1 LKAYRAFLRS
11 HTEFHRRVELFQ
23 LVVPSRES
31 IPRYQ
36 ELKNEVEQLVT
47 QINGEFGWPGWI
59 PINYIHRSIPREEL
73 IAIYRA
79 SDLALVT
86 PLKDGMN
93 LVAKEFCAAQIDE
106 RGVLIVSEFAG
117 AGPEL
122 RSGAIIVNPND
133 FAEVAQA
140 LYDAAHMSA
149 DDKRCRMRLLRQIVK
164 DHNVHRWIRSF
175 LQAIP
180 EAVPAKGDPGGDSWE
195 PVAKS
200 TEPSRKVMPG
210 VALVAAAL
218 SPASRPRY
226 AMGKDAKLRVL
237 GSAAGED

>member
-1 LKAYRAFLRS
+1 
-11 HTEFHRRVELFQ
+11 
-23 LVVPSRES
+23 
-31 IPRYQ
+31 
-36 ELKNEVEQLVT
+36 
-47 QINGEFGWPGWI
+47 
-59 PINYIHRSIPREEL
+59 
-73 IAIYRA
+73 
-79 SDLALVT
+79 
-86 PLKDGMN
+86 MN

-122 RSGAIIVNPND
+122 RSGAIVVNPND

-140 LYDAAHMSA
+140 LYDAAHMSV

-180 EAVPAKGDPGGDSWE
+180 CAGRTRGGPVGDSQE
-195 PVAKS
+195 SVAKAKERPQS
-200 TEPSRKVMPG
+200 TMPG

-218 SPASRPRY
+218 TPASRSRY
-226 AMGKDAKLRVL
+226 AMGKDAKLRMM